1 MLTRDLSL
9 TLFDIGAIKT
19 GNFTLKSGLN
29 SPIYIDLR
37 LLISVPDILEMLAQK
52 IGFRTAQLDFDLVC
66 GVPYTAIPIAT
77 AFSLSKKVPM
87 ILKRKEAKSH
97 GTKKMV
103 EGIYEP
109 GQKVLLIED
118 IVTSGM
124 SLLETIES
132 LEEAGLVVE
141 DTICL
146 VDREQGGKEQL
157 KKRGYQLHSLYN
169 LTEILTYLIEG
180 GRIDEEKALEIKN
193 FIKRNHFQE

>member
-1 MLTRDLSL
+1 
-9 TLFDIGAIKT
+9 
-19 GNFTLKSGLN
+19 
-29 SPIYIDLR
+29 
-37 LLISVPDILEMLAQK
+37 
-52 IGFRTAQLDFDLVC
+52 
-66 GVPYTAIPIAT
+66 
-77 AFSLSKKVPM
+77 M

-103 EGIYEP
+103 EGIYEA

-157 KKRGYQLHSLYN
+157 KKRGYQLHALYSLS
-169 LTEILTYLIEG
+169 EILTYLIEG